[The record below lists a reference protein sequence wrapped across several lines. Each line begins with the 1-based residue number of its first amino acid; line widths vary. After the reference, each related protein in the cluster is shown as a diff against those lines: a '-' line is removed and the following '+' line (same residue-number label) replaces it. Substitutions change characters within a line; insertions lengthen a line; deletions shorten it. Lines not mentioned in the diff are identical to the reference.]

1 MQLQD
6 FYRQLVS
13 LVPEETAEDF
23 DRIGIQ
29 VQSSVVELRRLLVTM
44 EVTDDVVSEAVERR
58 VDAII
63 SFHPLIF
70 PSLERIVD
78 MDRVGRIVTRL
89 IQQRIALI
97 VVHTNLDAHPE
108 GTNTFLAQQLG
119 LTVEAPLVP
128 HRDRPDYGMGRIG
141 KFPQPI
147 TISELLTRLYQLF
160 KSPLRFRSGSRE
172 LVQRVAIVA
181 GSGRSFL
188 REAIASGVD
197 VFITADLKYH
207 DFHSVDGQCALVEVG
222 HYEME
227 QFVPVILE
235 KFLQRIVSGKSVEI
249 YRSTV
254 LPNPVWYYPE
264 STLFRQW
271 QAEVLIK

>member
-13 LVPEETAEDF
+13 LIPEETAEDF

-29 VQSSVVELRRLLVTM
+29 VQSGVTELRRLLVTM
-44 EVTDDVVSEAVERR
+44 EVTDAVVQEAVERS

-70 PSLERIVD
+70 PSIERIID
-78 MDRVGRIVTRL
+78 GDRVGRIVTQL
-89 IQQRIALI
+89 IQHRIALM

-108 GTNTFLAQQLG
+108 GTNTFLARQLG
-119 LTVEAPLVP
+119 VTVEGPLVP
-128 HRDRPDYGMGRIG
+128 HPDRPDYGMGRIG
-141 KFPQPI
+141 KFHQPI
-147 TISELLTRLYQLF
+147 TISELLDRLYQLL
-160 KSPLRFRSGSRE
+160 KSPLRFTAGNKE
-172 LVQRVAIVA
+172 LVQRIAIVA

-197 VFITADLKYH
+197 AFITADLKYH
-207 DFHSVDGQCALVEVG
+207 DFHSVDGQCVLVDVG

-235 KFLQRIVSGKSVEI
+235 NFLQRIVPEEEVEI

-254 LPNPVWYYPE
+254 LPNPVRYYPQ
-264 STLFRQW
+264 TRLFRQW